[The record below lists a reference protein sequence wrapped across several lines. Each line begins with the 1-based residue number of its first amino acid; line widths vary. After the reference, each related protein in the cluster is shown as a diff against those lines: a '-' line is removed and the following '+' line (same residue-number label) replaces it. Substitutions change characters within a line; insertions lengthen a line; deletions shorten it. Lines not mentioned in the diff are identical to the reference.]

1 MNVSYLGHWV
11 SDVYCSVTAN
21 YKPQGHKP
29 TLVIYFCFWMI
40 LLISSGLTHYFSLL
54 FCCNDKTLINRS
66 LREEIVCF
74 ILQCPGHD
82 DSQVIE
88 GSQDRSSSRNLEA
101 ETESG
106 NMEEC
111 ELPVYLYFASVIC

>member
-1 MNVSYLGHWV
+1 
-11 SDVYCSVTAN
+11 
-21 YKPQGHKP
+21 
-29 TLVIYFCFWMI
+29 MI

-54 FCCNDKTLINRS
+54 LCCNDKTLIKRS

-74 ILQCPGHD
+74 VLQIPYHN

-88 GSQDRSSSRNLEA
+88 GSRDWSSSRNLEA
-101 ETESG
+101 GTESG

-111 ELPVYLYFASVIC
+111 ELPVYLCFASVIC